1 MNQIL
6 EELNGLKTMIQAQG
20 ILKKDV
26 LTFEEACTY
35 SGISKSF
42 MYKLTSGGKIPF
54 YKPGGKLVYFK
65 RVELDEWLL
74 QNRSNTNEELD
85 QLAENWISK
94 HGRGQK

>member
-74 QNRSNTNEELD
+74 QNRSNSDEELD
-85 QLAENWISK
+85 QLAENWISN
-94 HGRGQK
+94 HGRRQK